1 MENKNE
7 LKEINI
13 KNRTRHYFDDIIN
26 GTDISFSDILL
37 DENLH
42 ERISVYGIWY
52 KKSTGPKPLRIRFD
66 KIDGFIMVLDGKIKH
81 LVLFYYGLFDKI
93 CDRIKYPISEKSGI
107 MDSIILPLILERSE
121 LIHIILYLFKKY

>member
-13 KNRTRHYFDDIIN
+13 KNWTCHYFDDIIN
-26 GTDISFSDILL
+26 GTDINFSDILL

-42 ERISVYGIWY
+42 ERILVYGISY
-52 KKSTGPKPLRIRFD
+52 KKSTSTKPLRIRFD

-81 LVLFYYGLFDKI
+81 LVLFDYGFFDKI
-93 CDRIKYPISEKSGI
+93 CDKIKYPISEKKWHYG
-107 MDSIILPLILERSE
+107 
-121 LIHIILYLFKKY
+121 